1 MRKLL
6 KRTVSCFL
14 IAVMFWCGTIF
25 ADKQTLH
32 DELIRLHVVGASDSE
47 ADQQLKLM
55 VKDAVVDSLQTAM
68 AGISDAQAARD
79 YLAENLPK
87 IQEFVNQFL
96 AQSGSEDCAVVTLG
110 KEVFDL
116 REYDTFRLPA
126 GVYASLRIT
135 IGEGEGK
142 NWWCVVFPTLCA
154 PATTEGFEDVAAAS
168 GFEDPLACALSRK
181 DGYELRFYLLDAMGK
196 LENFFCGG

>member
-14 IAVMFWCGTIF
+14 IAGMFWCGTVF

-79 YLAENLPK
+79 YLAENLQK

-96 AQSGSEDCAVVTLG
+96 AQSGSED
-110 KEVFDL
+110 
-116 REYDTFRLPA
+116 
-126 GVYASLRIT
+126 
-135 IGEGEGK
+135 
-142 NWWCVVFPTLCA
+142 
-154 PATTEGFEDVAAAS
+154 
-168 GFEDPLACALSRK
+168 
-181 DGYELRFYLLDAMGK
+181 
-196 LENFFCGG
+196 